1 MNPHYNELT
10 VLPSHSPQL
19 FLDFINE
26 IFPDT
31 IEELDDTIIIRSEED
46 LSDIEW
52 AIQTYAQELAKA
64 LDQEVTVQ
72 TAIEVKSNED
82 WIKSY
87 QQGVEPVSV
96 GSFYIHPSWYEP
108 KESAINIMIDPALAF
123 GSGHHPTTAGCLEAI
138 DTYVKADQK
147 VVDVGCG
154 SGILGIAAAKK
165 RALVDLCDT
174 DDEAVKYSK
183 ENFEN
188 NNVSYSNIWEGS
200 ISKAPQKYDLII
212 ANIVAD
218 VLGFIANDI
227 YKQLNDNGLV
237 ILSGILDKYEQNV
250 LNSYSKFTLV
260 EKKHLDEWVTLVMK
274 KEG

>member
-188 NNVSYSNIWEGS
+188 NNVSYSSIWEGS